1 MSGFSEILLIQEG
14 LLSVIKQIDEL
25 EKKQPA
31 LKSALESAVDLKL
44 EKIKQRVADVETEK
58 GKVVERVS
66 LVSDE
71 VRRTAGE
78 LKTQTEKIK
87 AQLLAKVAFEAQ
99 ARESS
104 LKAFKEQAEESIN
117 KIARDVTR
125 SMIDEFAA
133 KQAAEMEQALALEAE
148 RAPNAA
154 DFNNLSQNWASLYV
168 GNYEPDKQLKRGDIF
183 TFYGGTYLCLIDS
196 TGVHPSMN
204 EIRGENPRFAILAA
218 PGAPGQAGLTGENST
233 VAGPAGPA
241 GPTGP
246 TGPAGESTTIDASR
260 TENLLVALSR
270 IVRLLE
276 SSAVVDQQQRQ
287 RVSLDT
293 IPAGVTLPTVT
304 TVGTVTT
311 LSTLTNATAI
321 AGMDREQYINIAN
334 NTYAQSIRKGL
345 TFV

>member
-1 MSGFSEILLIQEG
+1 MSGFAELLLVQEG
-14 LLSVIKQIDEL
+14 LVSVIRQLDEL

-58 GKVVERVS
+58 GRVVERVS

-71 VRRTAGE
+71 LRRTAGE
-78 LKTQTEKIK
+78 IKTHTEKLK

-104 LKAFKEQAEESIN
+104 LRELKEQAEQ
-117 KIARDVTR
+117 IARKVTR
-125 SMIDEFAA
+125 SMIDDFAA
-133 KQAAEMEQALALEAE
+133 RQAAEMEAALAIEAE

-168 GNYEPDKQLKRGDIF
+168 GNYEPEKQLRRGDIF

-196 TGVHPSMN
+196 IGVHPSMN

-218 PGAPGQAGLTGENST
+218 PGAPGQAGPTGENST

-246 TGPAGESTTIDASR
+246 AGESASIDTSR
-260 TENLLVALSR
+260 TENLLVTLSR

-287 RVSLDT
+287 RVSLDA

-311 LSTLTNATAI
+311 VSTLTNATAI

-334 NTYAQSIRKGL
+334 NTYAQSIRQRL